1 MISQGQRFDACI
13 FAALDVADAGQAD
26 AIARE
31 FPALWAAWAQGPAPD
46 TGTAMRR
53 AVKLRDPRLP
63 VAVQREQARV
73 AAESHPPWCDLLS
86 AHRPPFECEP
96 AVPFPP
102 GLDPSEIHHHSENG
116 PAGCPRCDL
125 ARQFPL
131 EAARAIEDRKA
142 AEPHVH
148 AANGPATCAHCR
160 VVRDA
165 ERQTV
170 ESRGGCDRERCRFP
184 FGAHAVTCQVMS

>member
-86 AHRPPFECEP
+86 EHPPWDCLPAHD
-96 AVPFPP
+96 P
-102 GLDPSEIHHHSENG
+102 GDQESREH
-116 PAGCPRCDL
+116 
-125 ARQFPL
+125 
-131 EAARAIEDRKA
+131 ARAWARA
-142 AEPHVH
+142 AV
-148 AANGPATCAHCR
+148 ARWRPA
-160 VVRDA
+160 
-165 ERQTV
+165 
-170 ESRGGCDRERCRFP
+170 
-184 FGAHAVTCQVMS
+184 